1 VANRIQPAL
10 RLGRPVW
17 LNSSPAPQQTYPAL
31 TGRHQADIAIV
42 GGGMT
47 GALIALAFATSGAS
61 VAVVEADLIARGS
74 SAASSALLLQ
84 EPDYG
89 LGELARRYGSRTS
102 KRLWQLSHD
111 AVRDLMAT
119 LETFRVRCDLVG
131 RDTIFYATNAEGA
144 ARLEREFALRTKAG
158 FPARW
163 LTTGSLRDL
172 TGIAGR
178 CGIHS
183 SGSAQFDPFRA
194 SAGLMRAAESAGAA
208 IFERSKVT
216 RISTESAGVLVHTRH
231 GSIEA
236 RRVVIA
242 TGYATPSFRPL
253 AGRFRLYR
261 TYALA
266 TRPLSATER
275 REIGLSDVM
284 IWDTEWPYHYARWT
298 SDHRLLMGGGDRL
311 IRPGQRRHSTFAGAT
326 RELRADFEAQM
337 PALADLDIEH
347 AWEGVFAMTPD
358 GLPYI
363 GPHRRYPR
371 HWFALGYGGNGMTFG
386 SLAARL
392 LLERWEG
399 VRSPDHALLEFGR
412 IAKR

>member
-1 VANRIQPAL
+1 
-10 RLGRPVW
+10 
-17 LNSSPAPQQTYPAL
+17 
-31 TGRHQADIAIV
+31 
-42 GGGMT
+42 MT

-61 VAVVEADLIARGS
+61 VAVVEANLVARGS

-102 KRLWQLSHD
+102 RRLWQLSHD
-111 AVRDLMAT
+111 AVRDLTAT
-119 LETFRVRCDLVG
+119 LKRFRVRCDLAE

-144 ARLEREFALRTKAG
+144 ARLEREFQVRTNAG

-163 LTTGSLRDL
+163 LTAGSLREL

-178 CGIHS
+178 CAIHT

-194 SAGLMRAAESAGAA
+194 TAGLMRAARSAGADV
-208 IFERSKVT
+208 FERSPVT
-216 RISTESAGVLVHTRH
+216 RIRTESGGVRVYTKR
-231 GSIEA
+231 GAIDA
-236 RRVVIA
+236 KNVVIA
-242 TGYATPSFRPL
+242 TGYATAYFRPL

-261 TYALA
+261 TYVLA
-266 TRPLSATER
+266 TRPLRAAER
-275 REIGLSDVM
+275 REVGLSEVM

-298 SDHRLLMGGGDRL
+298 PDHRLLMGGGDRP
-311 IRPGQRRHSTFAGAT
+311 IRRGQRRHSSFAGAV
-326 RELRADFEAQM
+326 RELRADFETLL
-337 PALADLDIEH
+337 PALADLDIEQ

-392 LLERWEG
+392 LLERWRG
-399 VRSPDHALLEFGR
+399 IRSPDHALFEFGR
-412 IAKR
+412 TARR

>member
-1 VANRIQPAL
+1 MANRIQPAL
-10 RLGRPVW
+10 RLGNPVW
-17 LNSSPAPQQTYPAL
+17 LNGSTTPHQTYPVL

-47 GALIALAFATSGAS
+47 GALNALAFATSGAS
-61 VAVVEADLIARGS
+61 VAVVEANLIARGS

-89 LGELARRYGSRTS
+89 LGDLARQYGSRTS
-102 KRLWQLSHD
+102 RRFWQLSHD
-111 AVRDLMAT
+111 AVRDLTAT
-119 LETFRVRCDLVG
+119 LKKFRVRCDLVE

-144 ARLEREFALRTKAG
+144 ARLEREFANRKKAG
-158 FPARW
+158 FSARW
-163 LTTGSLRDL
+163 LTAGALRDL

-178 CGIHS
+178 CGIRT

-194 SAGLMRAAESAGAA
+194 SVGLMRAASSAGAHV
-208 IFERSKVT
+208 FERSPVT
-216 RISTESAGVLVHTRH
+216 RISTESAGVRVHTKR
-231 GSIEA
+231 GAIDA

-242 TGYATPSFRPL
+242 TGYATPYFRPL

-266 TRPLSATER
+266 TRPLSAADR

-284 IWDTEWPYHYARWT
+284 IWDTDWPYHYARWT
-298 SDHRLLMGGGDRL
+298 PDHRLLMGGGDRL
-311 IRPGQRRHSTFAGAT
+311 IRPGQQRHSAFAGAT
-326 RELRADFEAQM
+326 RRLRADFEAQM
-337 PALADLDIEH
+337 PALADLEIEN

-392 LLERWEG
+392 LLERWQG
-399 VRSPDHALLEFGR
+399 VKSRDHALFEFGR
-412 IAKR
+412 TARR